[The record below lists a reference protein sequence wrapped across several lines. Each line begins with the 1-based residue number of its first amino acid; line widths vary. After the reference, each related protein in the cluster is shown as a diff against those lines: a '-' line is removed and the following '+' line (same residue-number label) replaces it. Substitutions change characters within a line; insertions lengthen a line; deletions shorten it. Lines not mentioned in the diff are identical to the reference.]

1 MILIKGKRKMRKK
14 LYFVLAIFLI
24 LAPFLTGCNNANHVK
39 TLRVGV
45 RDNIV
50 NFGYLNEISGKYYGL
65 EVDIATELA
74 NRLGYGNVEFTTV
87 TPDNRKQMLLD
98 GNVDCLIA
106 CYSIS
111 DTRIENF
118 DFSPAYYTD
127 NICIMVENSSMIE
140 KIEDLQNK
148 KIGVM
153 SGSNTAPILAIKLQE
168 IGMIQGELGSKVTGV
183 EALSDTDEA
192 TVFNGMYF
200 KKENNYNALSDDLE
214 VGTVDAVAMDGAITK
229 TYKNDERNI
238 LDFNVSEQQYG
249 VATQKGSEL
258 SAQVSEKIQE
268 MLDDGTIE
276 VLKDKW
282 D

>member
-1 MILIKGKRKMRKK
+1 MKKRLIFVLSMFMIL
-14 LYFVLAIFLI
+14 VTFLS
-24 LAPFLTGCNNANHVK
+24 GCSNINSGK

-45 RDNIV
+45 RDDIV
-50 NFGYLNEISGKYYGL
+50 NFGYLNETSGKYYGL
-65 EVDIATELA
+65 EIDIATELA
-74 NRLGYGNVEFTTV
+74 NRLGYENVEFITV

-111 DTRIENF
+111 NTRIENF

-127 NICIMVENSSMIE
+127 NVRIMVEKSSMIE

-153 SGSNTAPILAIKLQE
+153 SGSNTGPILAKKLQE
-168 IGMIQGELGSKVTGV
+168 IGMIQGAVGSKVTGV
-183 EALSDTDEA
+183 EAVSDNDEA

-200 KKENNYNALSDDLE
+200 KKEDNYSALSDDLE
-214 VGTVDAVAMDGAITK
+214 IGSVDAVAMDGAITM
-229 TYKNDERNI
+229 TYMDDNRKI

-258 SAQVSEKIQE
+258 STLVAEKIQE

-276 VLKDKW
+276 ALKNKW
-282 D
+282 N

>member
-1 MILIKGKRKMRKK
+1 MRKK

-24 LAPFLTGCNNANHVK
+24 LAPFLTGCNNANYVK

-98 GNVDCLIA
+98 GNIDCIIA

-127 NICIMVENSSMIE
+127 SICIMVENSSMIK

-153 SGSNTAPILAIKLQE
+153 SGSNTGPILAIKLQE

-183 EALSDTDEA
+183 QALSDTDEA

-214 VGTVDAVAMDGAITK
+214 VGSVDAVAMDGAIAK
-229 TYKNDERNI
+229 TYKNDERKI
-238 LDFNVSEQQYG
+238 LNFNVSEQQYG

-258 SAQVSEKIQE
+258 SAQVSEKIQG

-276 VLKDKW
+276 ALKDKW